1 MILIMTNITRCHD
14 RLTDTLCS
22 PRHFL
27 RPQDPV
33 AAEAWEG
40 VRDGSTAPPL
50 CPQLTA
56 VDGETAVAGEEDCL
70 YLSVYTSRVCLCCL
84 VFVVVTVIVIIVI
97 SVVMIVVIDV
107 TVTMIIITVLSLL
120 LLLVWS

>member
-1 MILIMTNITRCHD
+1 MILKMTNITRCHD

-33 AAEAWEG
+33 AAEAWAG

-70 YLSVYTSRVCLCCL
+70 YLSVYTSRVCLCNCFL
-84 VFVVVTVIVIIVI
+84 LSLLLLSISVI
-97 SVVMIVVIDV
+97 SAVMIVVIDV
-107 TVTMIIITVLSLL
+107 TVTMIIITVFSLL
-120 LLLVWS
+120 LLLVWF